1 MPIFEYIC
9 EKCENHFEALVYG
22 DEKATCPKCKST
34 KLAPQ
39 LSVFAVSVKKKP
51 SSKPAAGP
59 RGSCGDPRGPRAC
72 SMGDFN

>member
-39 LSVFAVSVKKKP
+39 LSVFAVAAKSAP

-59 RGSCGDPRGPRAC
+59 CGSCGDPRGPGAC

>member
-22 DEKATCPKCKST
+22 EEKASCPKCRST

-39 LSVFAVSVKKKP
+39 LSVFAVSAKSGPP
-51 SSKPAAGP
+51 SKASSGP
-59 RGSCGDPRGPRAC
+59 CGSCGDPRGPGAC